1 MFISISLLLIGA
13 CDTCFMEAV
22 HNYLFDWVI
31 LAGYHTSSYK
41 SLVMVFILGALPCV
55 NKLLAPAI
63 NKGWFITIIE
73 LQFLGLQVF
82 LCLS

>member
-63 NKGWFITIIE
+63 SLYLYYHSSMTSAYC
-73 LQFLGLQVF
+73 
-82 LCLS
+82 LC